1 LIRFDRRQ
9 LVAFVRAL
17 DRNLEQ
23 PTTVVVIGGAAAA
36 MAYHAGTRT
45 ADIDVWQGLSEA
57 ILQAAEHAR
66 RETGLAIEIG
76 SAAVADLPLNYEDRL
91 RPARGLRLDKLTM
104 VFPDKYD
111 LALAKAVR
119 GYQHDLDAI
128 EGIHRRH
135 RLAARTL
142 IARFDEEMSAAI
154 ADPRKLRL
162 NMAMLAARL
171 YGFDEG
177 RRLALRWGV
186 PIPQIG

>member
-1 LIRFDRRQ
+1 LTRFDRRQ

-17 DRNLEQ
+17 DRNLEN
-23 PTTVVVIGGAAAA
+23 PASVVVIGGAAAA

-45 ADIDVWQGLSEA
+45 ADIDIWQGMSEE
-57 ILQAAEHAR
+57 ILEAAARAR
-66 RETGLAIEIG
+66 RDTGLAIEIG

-91 RPARGLRLDKLTM
+91 RPARGLRLERLTL

-119 GYQHDLDAI
+119 GYQHDIDAI

-135 RLAARTL
+135 RLAPRTL
-142 IARFDEEMSAAI
+142 IGRFEEEMSAAI

-162 NMAMLAARL
+162 NMAMVAARL

-186 PIPQIG
+186 PVPHTG

>member
-17 DRNLEQ
+17 DRNLDR

-36 MAYHAGTRT
+36 MAYHAGTKT
-45 ADIDVWQGLSEA
+45 ADIDVWRGLTDSLLEA
-57 ILQAAEHAR
+57 AGRAR
-66 RETGLAIEIG
+66 RDTGLAVQIG
-76 SAAVADLPLNYEDRL
+76 SAAVADFPLNYEDRL
-91 RPARGLRLDKLTM
+91 RQARGLALEKLTM

-128 EGIHRRH
+128 EGIHRNH

-142 IARFDEEMSAAI
+142 ITRFEEEMTAAI
-154 ADPRKLRL
+154 TDPRKLRL
-162 NMAMLAARL
+162 NMAMVAARL
-171 YGFDEG
+171 YGFEEG
-177 RRLALRWGV
+177 RRLAIRWGV
-186 PIPQIG
+186 PVPGNG

>member
-1 LIRFDRRQ
+1 
-9 LVAFVRAL
+9 
-17 DRNLEQ
+17 
-23 PTTVVVIGGAAAA
+23 

-45 ADIDVWQGLSEA
+45 ADIDIWQGLTDSLLEA
-57 ILQAAEHAR
+57 ARQAR
-66 RETGLAIEIG
+66 RETGLGIEIG

-91 RPARGLRLDKLTM
+91 RPARGLALEKLTM

-135 RLAARTL
+135 RLAPKTL
-142 IARFDEEMSAAI
+142 IGRFEEEMGAAI
-154 ADPRKLRL
+154 TDPRKLRL

-171 YGFDEG
+171 YGFEEG

-186 PIPQIG
+186 PVPQAG